1 MGLFTDLVDKRP
13 YSMNDFT
20 RDVRSFLRGK
30 QALSGVTVNEETALR
45 YITVYS
51 CVRVLAETLGSLP
64 LSVHRTRSDGGSDK
78 AQDHPVYEL
87 IHDLPNDEMTTQTWR
102 EASMGHLTLSGNCYS
117 IITHNNKG
125 QVVDLYPVDW
135 HMVDPK
141 RNPNT
146 GKIEYHIADRGKV
159 EVFPIEKVFHIP
171 GFGFDGVKGYSP
183 IRMAAESIGIGMAAS
198 EFSARFYGQGMNIG
212 GVLEHPNELSDDAY
226 KRLQTWIE
234 EKGSGMANSWKPLI
248 LEEGMKFSRIPMPL
262 TDAQFVETRKFTRD
276 EIGGLF
282 RVPPHMIGN
291 LERATFSNI
300 EHQGIEFVQH
310 TMLPY
315 ITRWEQAIN
324 WKLFT
329 KDEREK
335 GYYARFNLSGLLR
348 GDYKSRQEGLAIMR
362 QNGVIN
368 ADTWRSLEGMNPIDG
383 PEGQEYLVN
392 GNMIPVTA
400 AASKGGETVK

>member
-1 MGLFTDLVDKRP
+1 MGLLTDLVGKRP
-13 YSMNDFT
+13 YSMDDFT
-20 RDVRSFLRGK
+20 RDARSFLRGK

-64 LSVHRTRSDGGSDK
+64 LSVHLTRSDGGSDK

-141 RNPNT
+141 RNPST
-146 GKIEYHIADRGKV
+146 GKIEYHIVDRGKV

-171 GFGFDGVKGYSP
+171 GFGFDGIKGYSP

-212 GVLEHPNELSDDAY
+212 GVLEHPSELSDEAY
-226 KRLQTWIE
+226 GRLQTWIE
-234 EKGSGMANSWKPLI
+234 EKGSGMANSWLPLI
-248 LEEGMKFSRIPMPL
+248 LEGGMKFSRIPMPL

-368 ADTWRSLEGMNPIDG
+368 ADTWRGLEGMNPIDG